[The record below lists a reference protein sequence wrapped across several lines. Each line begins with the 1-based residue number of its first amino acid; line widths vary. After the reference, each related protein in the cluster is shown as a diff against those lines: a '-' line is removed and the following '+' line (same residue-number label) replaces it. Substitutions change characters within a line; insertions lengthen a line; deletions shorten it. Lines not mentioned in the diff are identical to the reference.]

1 MTNFFLDE
9 LRKIYGDGR
18 VIHDPQF
25 VGECCYGSLGDLRV
39 KARFTKD
46 IVANQYPYLTVSIL
60 NPTKGEID
68 SVRMKIGDVVSRSC
82 RSTNP
87 NLRNTE
93 PHIWVDGKTPQWY
106 ACCPG
111 SRDYTLLANAT
122 AKCTR
127 SGSIRKHCRQIPCST
142 LALQRTN
149 RSVWHG

>member
-1 MTNFFLDE
+1 MTNFFLEE

-68 SVRMKIGDVVSRSC
+68 SVRMKIGDVVSRSAAQIRIFAIRNRTSGLTGKRRNGMPAAPVRVIIRC
-82 RSTNP
+82 WQTR
-87 NLRNTE
+87 LRN
-93 PHIWVDGKTPQWY
+93 IS
-106 ACCPG
+106 AF
-111 SRDYTLLANAT
+111 LN
-122 AKCTR
+122 
-127 SGSIRKHCRQIPCST
+127 
-142 LALQRTN
+142 
-149 RSVWHG
+149 

>member
-68 SVRMKIGDVVSRSC
+68 SVRMKIGEIVSRSC

-93 PHIWVDGKTPQWY
+93 PHIWVDGK
-106 ACCPG
+106 
-111 SRDYTLLANAT
+111 R
-122 AKCTR
+122 R
-127 SGSIRKHCRQIPCST
+127 SGMLAAPVRVIIRCWQTRLRNISAF
-142 LALQRTN
+142 LN
-149 RSVWHG
+149 

>member
-1 MTNFFLDE
+1 MTNFFLEE

-60 NPTKGEID
+60 NPTKVEID
-68 SVRMKIGDVVSRSC
+68 SVRMKIGEIVSRSC

-106 ACCPG
+106 IAVAHAIEPPSVVLAACLRRAG
-111 SRDYTLLANAT
+111 ALLP
-122 AKCTR
+122 
-127 SGSIRKHCRQIPCST
+127 IRYKT
-142 LALQRTN
+142 
-149 RSVWHG
+149 

>member
-1 MTNFFLDE
+1 MINFFLEE

-46 IVANQYPYLTVSIL
+46 IIANQYPYLTVSIL

-122 AKCTR
+122 AEYLSVFELTHER
-127 SGSIRKHCRQIPCST
+127 VQ
-142 LALQRTN
+142 N
-149 RSVWHG
+149 RAGKTTERRRAENVR

>member
-60 NPTKGEID
+60 NQ
-68 SVRMKIGDVVSRSC
+68 IGRAHV
-82 RSTNP
+82 
-87 NLRNTE
+87 
-93 PHIWVDGKTPQWY
+93 
-106 ACCPG
+106 
-111 SRDYTLLANAT
+111 
-122 AKCTR
+122 
-127 SGSIRKHCRQIPCST
+127 
-142 LALQRTN
+142 
-149 RSVWHG
+149 

>member
-25 VGECCYGSLGDLRV
+25 IGECCYGSLGDLRV

-68 SVRMKIGDVVSRSC
+68 SVRMKIGDVIS
-82 RSTNP
+82 NP
-87 NLRNTE
+87 RILIRGQNLFHNLYAHGHGQNT
-93 PHIWVDGKTPQWY
+93 
-106 ACCPG
+106 
-111 SRDYTLLANAT
+111 
-122 AKCTR
+122 
-127 SGSIRKHCRQIPCST
+127 
-142 LALQRTN
+142 
-149 RSVWHG
+149 